1 MICEELERLEG
12 EFDDI
17 ITALEDPKLAA
28 EERGALE
35 KEYHRLSLIIKQH
48 QTAGHEG
55 QGCFEE

>member
-17 ITALEDPKLAA
+17 ITALEDPKLTAG
-28 EERGALE
+28 EREALE
-35 KEYHRLSLIIKQH
+35 KEYHRLSHIIRQH

-55 QGCFEE
+55 HPCFEE